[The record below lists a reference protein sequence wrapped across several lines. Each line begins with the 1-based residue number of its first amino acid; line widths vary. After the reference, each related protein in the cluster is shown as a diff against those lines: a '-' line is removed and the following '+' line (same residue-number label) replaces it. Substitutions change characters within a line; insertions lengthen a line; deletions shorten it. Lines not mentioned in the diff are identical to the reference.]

1 MYSRELLD
9 TILDRTDPLDV
20 LNYCG
25 VRISQQSSYEVR
37 CACPIH
43 NGDNDSAFSFDRRNK
58 VFSCFSHNCL
68 ADKKRDVIT
77 FLIAVKKCSFK
88 EAVEILAQLS
98 GVELSEEQKF
108 SINTFEYQYIN
119 QFNKT
124 EQSTNK
130 LKPISLPEVSISNLY
145 NDGWL
150 YVKKYLESPERNSSF
165 EQVEEFGLY
174 PGVDK
179 FSHLRL
185 YIPIHDE
192 LGRLVGLSGRKM
204 DPILPYPTVK
214 TRDGKIKVPPKYDNL
229 SGLKKASVLYNL
241 HRAKEYAFNGLI
253 VVEGQFDAIR
263 MVNYGYQN
271 TVAKMGP
278 VLSDHQAGLLYR
290 YTTRVLLLVEDSKKI
305 DPETGQIL
313 SLIHRD
319 KNIDKL
325 KYGMR
330 VEVAYLDKD
339 PDSSTKEEVDRAINS
354 AELVKL
360 T

>member
-25 VRISQQSSYEVR
+25 VRVSQQSAYEIR

-68 ADKKRDVIT
+68 SEKKRDAIT

-88 EAVEILAQLS
+88 EAIEILAQLA
-98 GVELSEEQKF
+98 GVELTEEQKYSVNAF
-108 SINTFEYQYIN
+108 DYQYIT
-119 QFNKT
+119 QFNKS
-124 EQSTNK
+124 EHSVNK
-130 LKPISLPEVSISNLY
+130 LKPTLLPEIRIFNLY
-145 NDGWL
+145 KDGWE
-150 YVKKYLESPERNSSF
+150 YVKQYLESPERNSTL
-165 EQVEEFGLY
+165 EEIKDFGLY

-185 YIPIHDE
+185 YIPIHDDM
-192 LGRLVGLSGRKM
+192 GRLVGLSGRKM
-204 DPILPYPTVK
+204 DTILPYPEVTLK
-214 TRDGKIKVPPKYDNL
+214 DGKVKIPPKYDNL

-241 HRAKEYAFNGLI
+241 HRAKEHADNGLI
-253 VVEGQFDAIR
+253 IVEGQFDAIR
-263 MVNYGYQN
+263 MVNYGYPN

-278 VLSDHQAGLLYR
+278 VLSDQQSGLLYR
-290 YTTRVLLLVEDSKKI
+290 YATRVLLLVEDSKKV
-305 DPETGQIL
+305 DPETGQVL
-313 SLIHRD
+313 SLVHRD
-319 KNIDKL
+319 KNLNKL

-339 PDSSTKEEVDRAINS
+339 PDSSTKEEIDKALS
-354 AELVKL
+354 AAELVKAI
-360 T
+360 